1 MLHVFWFQDSGTGTS
16 TEDEETSKPSSRS
29 LSECYFAVPLPFN
42 PHPPRVSSPSS
53 DIQKHLQSM
62 FGVLRPQETLKM
74 AVKLE
79 SVHPDR
85 TRYLVV
91 VSCDEQGD
99 ESCLLGIDCNQTTT
113 VGLVLRVLADTSI
126 TLDGD
131 GGFSVCVCGRQHIFK
146 PVSVQAMWSALQSLH
161 KVSSVARD
169 KNYFLTG
176 SSHEWVSHY
185 EAKIASDRS
194 CLNEWHAMDSLESR
208 RPPSP
213 DSLRDKPS
221 QRDETEKIIRSTL
234 KEIIMSVDLDEV
246 TSKYIRSRLE
256 DIMDSD
262 LGEYKSFIDQEMFNI
277 LKQMDAATEIF
288 PHVYL
293 GSEWNASNLEE
304 LARNGVCHILNV
316 TREIDNFFPGIFD
329 YCNIRVYD
337 DDKTDLLKHW
347 DNTYKYI
354 TSAKNQ
360 GSKVLVHCK
369 MGISRS
375 ASVVIAYAMKAY
387 NWDLTRAMAH
397 VRQKRNCIK
406 PNANF
411 ITQLETYQGIL
422 DAMKNR
428 EKLQRSKSE
437 TNLKCNVAVSTR
449 GTSSGGHSQ
458 KLGNS
463 AEARSS
469 SVTKEDPAHLLMF
482 DRTGA
487 ATPPPSR
494 SLSPHHDPTGYLSP
508 HHEPTGYL
516 SPNDPTGYFTTR
528 HDPSG
533 FLSPDDPTGYLSP
546 HHDPTGFL
554 STHDPSGYLSHDPTG
569 YLSPHRGTPGSELAL
584 SGSRPKSWSPDAL
597 EVSTLFETSAPPT
610 SQSLERLTTPSDRA
624 PSPSS
629 PSSLLP
635 TTPPSIPPAPPLPP
649 APKMYNV
656 NVRMPCGNGL
666 AYSVSQNKVLH
677 LDCTQSPRTIEGGV
691 KSRVYALEANAHPHD
706 GAPPQPSLL
715 SQQIASTVTS
725 MDKKSPPRP
734 RQSISTNTD
743 NTSSSGAM
751 PNSVISLTSQFEPS
765 TSHPTTSSST
775 TQPSHLVKPRGLRKY
790 LKFMNKSS
798 SSEGKTEGKKS
809 DKNSSE
815 GKHTSD
821 AGKISSSMGKV
832 PEGKNVSDAG
842 KNAASVGKIPS
853 SEAKMFGGRQPLVP
867 ANSESAGREISSRL
881 QGLSPANISSSPLSN
896 SHAVRVNLSRQDS
909 WSSQDSAI
917 GPDCS
922 GAVSRQ
928 SSWGSYEAGPRGT
941 CRASS
946 LGSYDTEGRGS
957 EGRNFPC
964 NCEGTKVGHFPPKGD
979 CNCGIE
985 GKNYFPSKGDCSCEG
1000 TKGGHFP
1007 SKEDSNCGSEGT
1019 RVHFPSKGEFHCN
1032 CLSSSGSLVPL
1043 SSQAESNLTQ
1053 AVGNQSSFR
1062 RKHTSESG
1070 ALSSCSCPTH
1080 DISSSTS
1087 PPCSESIAT
1096 CNESIATCSES
1107 LDSCV
1112 KTSRSDTNEHQS
1124 TTPSGV
1130 KPSSTTKGDIKDLK
1144 PRSTSEGSDVK
1155 PTSNNIGSDAKPTSP
1170 PRRRICACF
1179 RRNSDTREGGG
1190 TQDRYTPAPGG
1201 CAKDRTDP
1209 NGGSKVPEGCAK
1221 DRTADVS
1228 GSKVPGGCS
1237 KHRTGEIS
1245 GNKVLEGCTK
1255 DQTDPRGSSKVPGG
1269 CQKDQTDLRGSS
1281 KDPNRCSKVQSA
1293 EMSGRKVDKSTSG
1306 SPEVNL
1312 GADRINTDPGGHKGD
1327 PGGSYETDRK
1337 IAATHC
1343 ISSVILRK
1351 KFYASG
1357 SGVSSQSKD
1366 RFESLQSSEG
1376 TRQGNSTFYVT
1387 SRQGGSNGDLSGR
1400 AMCDTN
1406 SDNTRNS
1413 NIGGNSHEGNSRH
1426 SCGNFNEGENSHE
1439 GNTHIQSSPSN
1450 APCITRGSTSSP
1462 SIQHIA
1468 STVSLPSPPPPSRP
1482 LSQSLFNYSNSYP
1495 TPFSAHAHKL
1505 KHHHHLSR
1513 SFPSVIGSSSGTLGS
1528 LPPRSNCDNAPAHWS
1543 TRATNQNAR
1552 PVHSCDVSTNHSA
1565 GGGASRFRVVSIAT
1579 SSQSLNEGTRSSRVS
1594 PKRSLSV
1601 EEKRKHPNAK
1611 ETGMVKNL
1619 KDEFEAKTESGLKHR
1634 RHHSSSSMTCTCEGN
1649 SHSRGN
1655 FNEGNSHEGHSRHSC
1670 GNFNEGNFVETVPD
1684 RRDLNNQAGN
1694 KLDVRV
1700 DIREVGA
1707 LKADTC
1713 DTVRSQDDNVFETQD
1728 ERNFTPGSTVPRGF
1742 NRVNENPNRVNSRLE
1757 NPAGNESRTHDLTA
1771 THPPHT
1777 LPVVR
1782 KCVHKQAHAQT
1793 KSPATEHKKSVKKI
1807 VGKFEQ
1813 KSDNE
1818 NRRGNETCIA
1828 DSVSDSRRGTNE
1840 SRRGNE
1846 PCIADGVQENRR
1858 GNVVDSFMKY
1868 IDDISVREKGAGAV
1882 LPLLVVDAAR
1892 GREGEGEPRLT
1903 TANAPPIYNTM

>member
-1 MLHVFWFQDSGTGTS
+1 MLRSSIKVRHGIEGGVKSRVYALEANAHPHDGAPPQPSLLSQQIASTVTS
-16 TEDEETSKPSSRS
+16 MDKKS
-29 LSECYFAVPLPFN
+29 
-42 PHPPRVSSPSS
+42 PPRP
-53 DIQKHLQSM
+53 
-62 FGVLRPQETLKM
+62 
-74 AVKLE
+74 
-79 SVHPDR
+79 
-85 TRYLVV
+85 
-91 VSCDEQGD
+91 
-99 ESCLLGIDCNQTTT
+99 
-113 VGLVLRVLADTSI
+113 
-126 TLDGD
+126 
-131 GGFSVCVCGRQHIFK
+131 RQPI
-146 PVSVQAMWSALQSLH
+146 
-161 KVSSVARD
+161 
-169 KNYFLTG
+169 
-176 SSHEWVSHY
+176 
-185 EAKIASDRS
+185 
-194 CLNEWHAMDSLESR
+194 
-208 RPPSP
+208 
-213 DSLRDKPS
+213 
-221 QRDETEKIIRSTL
+221 ST
-234 KEIIMSVDLDEV
+234 
-246 TSKYIRSRLE
+246 
-256 DIMDSD
+256 
-262 LGEYKSFIDQEMFNI
+262 
-277 LKQMDAATEIF
+277 
-288 PHVYL
+288 
-293 GSEWNASNLEE
+293 
-304 LARNGVCHILNV
+304 
-316 TREIDNFFPGIFD
+316 
-329 YCNIRVYD
+329 
-337 DDKTDLLKHW
+337 
-347 DNTYKYI
+347 NT
-354 TSAKNQ
+354 
-360 GSKVLVHCK
+360 
-369 MGISRS
+369 
-375 ASVVIAYAMKAY
+375 
-387 NWDLTRAMAH
+387 
-397 VRQKRNCIK
+397 
-406 PNANF
+406 
-411 ITQLETYQGIL
+411 
-422 DAMKNR
+422 
-428 EKLQRSKSE
+428 
-437 TNLKCNVAVSTR
+437 
-449 GTSSGGHSQ
+449 
-458 KLGNS
+458 
-463 AEARSS
+463 
-469 SVTKEDPAHLLMF
+469 EDPAHLLMF

-508 HHEPTGYL
+508 
-516 SPNDPTGYFTTR
+516 NDPTGYFTTH

-554 STHDPSGYLSHDPTG
+554 STHDPSGYLSSHDPTG

-610 SQSLERLTTPSDRA
+610 SQSLERLTTRFPLQGRLSDTNEHQSTTPSGVK
-624 PSPSS
+624 PSSTTKGDIKDLKPRSTSEGSVVKPSSNNISSDIKPSS
-629 PSSLLP
+629 PPRRRICACFRRNSDTREGGGTQDRYTPTPGGCAKDRTADVSGNKVPGGSSKSR
-635 TTPPSIPPAPPLPP
+635 TGEIS
-649 APKMYNV
+649 
-656 NVRMPCGNGL
+656 G
-666 AYSVSQNKVLH
+666 NKVLEG
-677 LDCTQSPRTIEGGV
+677 CTKDQTDPRGSSKVLGGCQKDQTDLRGSSKDPNRCSKVQSTEMSGRKVDKSTSGGPEIN
-691 KSRVYALEANAHPHD
+691 L
-706 GAPPQPSLL
+706 GADR
-715 SQQIASTVTS
+715 I
-725 MDKKSPPRP
+725 
-734 RQSISTNTD
+734 NTD
-743 NTSSSGAM
+743 
-751 PNSVISLTSQFEPS
+751 P
-765 TSHPTTSSST
+765 
-775 TQPSHLVKPRGLRKY
+775 
-790 LKFMNKSS
+790 
-798 SSEGKTEGKKS
+798 
-809 DKNSSE
+809 
-815 GKHTSD
+815 
-821 AGKISSSMGKV
+821 
-832 PEGKNVSDAG
+832 
-842 KNAASVGKIPS
+842 
-853 SEAKMFGGRQPLVP
+853 GGHKGDP
-867 ANSESAGREISSRL
+867 G
-881 QGLSPANISSSPLSN
+881 
-896 SHAVRVNLSRQDS
+896 
-909 WSSQDSAI
+909 
-917 GPDCS
+917 
-922 GAVSRQ
+922 
-928 SSWGSYEAGPRGT
+928 GSYETDRKIRG
-941 CRASS
+941 
-946 LGSYDTEGRGS
+946 
-957 EGRNFPC
+957 
-964 NCEGTKVGHFPPKGD
+964 
-979 CNCGIE
+979 
-985 GKNYFPSKGDCSCEG
+985 
-1000 TKGGHFP
+1000 
-1007 SKEDSNCGSEGT
+1007 
-1019 RVHFPSKGEFHCN
+1019 
-1032 CLSSSGSLVPL
+1032 
-1043 SSQAESNLTQ
+1043 
-1053 AVGNQSSFR
+1053 
-1062 RKHTSESG
+1062 
-1070 ALSSCSCPTH
+1070 SCSCPTH

-1087 PPCSESIAT
+1087 PPCNESIATCSESIAT
-1096 CNESIATCSES
+1096 CSESIATCSESIATCSESIATCSES

-1144 PRSTSEGSDVK
+1144 PRSTSEGSVVK
-1155 PTSNNIGSDAKPTSP
+1155 PISTNISSDIKPSSP

-1209 NGGSKVPEGCAK
+1209 NSGSKVPVGCAK

-1306 SPEVNL
+1306 GPEVNL

-1450 APCITRGSTSSP
+1450 ALCITRGCTSSP

-1670 GNFNEGNFVETVPD
+1670 GNFVETA
-1684 RRDLNNQAGN
+1684 DLII
-1694 KLDVRV
+1694 L
-1700 DIREVGA
+1700 I
-1707 LKADTC
+1707 L
-1713 DTVRSQDDNVFETQD
+1713 
-1728 ERNFTPGSTVPRGF
+1728 
-1742 NRVNENPNRVNSRLE
+1742 
-1757 NPAGNESRTHDLTA
+1757 
-1771 THPPHT
+1771 
-1777 LPVVR
+1777 
-1782 KCVHKQAHAQT
+1782 
-1793 KSPATEHKKSVKKI
+1793 
-1807 VGKFEQ
+1807 
-1813 KSDNE
+1813 
-1818 NRRGNETCIA
+1818 
-1828 DSVSDSRRGTNE
+1828 
-1840 SRRGNE
+1840 
-1846 PCIADGVQENRR
+1846 
-1858 GNVVDSFMKY
+1858 Y
-1868 IDDISVREKGAGAV
+1868 
-1882 LPLLVVDAAR
+1882 
-1892 GREGEGEPRLT
+1892 
-1903 TANAPPIYNTM
+1903 